1 MLHFKKPTAGEHLIT
16 ADDCSTIR
24 EKDKCLALAGCTYCQ
39 NKYSPM
45 PGSDGVCL
53 SAEQAKLLPK
63 MGYKCQSGAP
73 QEQQQQQQQQQHM
86 EASAGRQAPHGKQ
99 PSGGG
104 DNCGKL
110 REKKQCLKG
119 ASACV
124 WCQNKYSPWPGSD
137 GVCTSPDQAQYLPD
151 STYKCSKPPPAQHTA
166 AAAGAAAVAAQAAM
180 ASSVEPAPHG
190 KQPSGGGDNCG
201 KLHEKKQCLHA
212 DACVWCQN
220 KYSPWPGSDGVCTSP
235 DQAQYLPDSTYK
247 CSKPRPAQHAAA
259 TAAAAT
265 AGPAQPAAAAAA
277 AGSAKPG
284 QPGKSCSSVHVEK
297 QCVKQRGCIWC
308 QNMFSPMP
316 GSDGVCIEPDY
327 KKQLPKWTYKCSDD
341 AQGSKGQQARTAAPV
356 AAA

>member
-1 MLHFKKPTAGEHLIT
+1 MIT

-63 MGYKCQSGAP
+63 MEYKCQSGAP
-73 QEQQQQQQQQQHM
+73 QEQQQQQQQHM

-151 STYKCSKPPPAQHTA
+151 STYKCSKPPPAQHTT

-201 KLHEKKQCLHA
+201 KLREKKQCLHA

-235 DQAQYLPDSTYK
+235 DQAQYLPDSTY
-247 CSKPRPAQHAAA
+247 
-259 TAAAAT
+259 
-265 AGPAQPAAAAAA
+265 
-277 AGSAKPG
+277 
-284 QPGKSCSSVHVEK
+284 
-297 QCVKQRGCIWC
+297 
-308 QNMFSPMP
+308 NPMP

-341 AQGSKGQQARTAAPV
+341 AQGSKGQQARAAAPV